1 MGVNKSGQCPPVHS
15 NLAVPGSGQRIREP
29 PVSFG
34 GRCPSRLSSIVVGVQ
49 CSHCEDSCPCAAPS
63 PNCLVT
69 PLGQTTLPSHFG
81 RSLPTGLHRQP
92 EPAVQPTAPTRQVT
106 SRHTAT
112 KPNSSK
118 AARRTATREI
128 TASQHSAYRPR
139 NSMENQRPWRT
150 ATAASGRARWLAQ
163 VQDAWV
169 HSNHRLANQRSPRF
183 LSMMRR
189 HSWHNGSGYSD
200 DPRFV
205 AS

>member
-1 MGVNKSGQCPPVHS
+1 MVHS
-15 NLAVPGSGQRIREP
+15 NQGANLRAQIGVACLARS
-29 PVSFG
+29 
-34 GRCPSRLSSIVVGVQ
+34 
-49 CSHCEDSCPCAAPS
+49 
-63 PNCLVT
+63 
-69 PLGQTTLPSHFG
+69 G

-106 SRHTAT
+106 SRRIAT
-112 KPNSSK
+112 GPNSST

-205 AS
+205 ASALPTLLGPVHGPSFRAHHQGPCHQPSCRQLCLCPPIS